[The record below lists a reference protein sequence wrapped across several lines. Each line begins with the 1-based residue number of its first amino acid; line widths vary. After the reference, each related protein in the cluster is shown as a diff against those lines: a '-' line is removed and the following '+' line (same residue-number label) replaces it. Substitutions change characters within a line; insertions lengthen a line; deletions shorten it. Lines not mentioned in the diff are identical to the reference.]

1 MYSTKQ
7 EYRVTD
13 NMLFEINSAMM
24 EYETVSVK
32 GNEPAA
38 RTALTDSKT
47 NGGGVGAAV
56 GIRSGNRSMAA
67 G

>member
-1 MYSTKQ
+1 
-7 EYRVTD
+7 
-13 NMLFEINSAMM
+13 MLFEINSAMM

-38 RTALTDSKT
+38 RTVLTDSET